1 MNLGLYSVMD
11 IASSGLTAQRLRLD
25 VIANNLANI
34 NTTRTPKGGPYRRQ
48 QVVFYPRGNYPS
60 FIIPFFQTAISPE
73 QMGEGVRILSI
84 REDPAPLRLVYDPS
98 HPDANP
104 SGYVEYPNVNPVTEM
119 VDMISATRA
128 YEANVQVI
136 QGAKEMANKALQ
148 ISS

>member
-1 MNLGLYSVMD
+1 MD
-11 IASSGLTAQRLRLD
+11 TASSGLTAQRLRLD

-60 FIIPFFQTAISPE
+60 FIIPFFQTMISPE
-73 QMGEGVRILSI
+73 QMGEGVRVISI
-84 REDPAPLRLVYDPS
+84 REDTAPLRLVYDPS

-136 QGAKEMANKALQ
+136 QSAKNMAQKALQ

>member
-1 MNLGLYSVMD
+1 MNLGLYSSID
-11 IASSGLTAQRLRLD
+11 IAASGLTAQRLRLD
-25 VIANNLANI
+25 VISNNLANI

-60 FIIPFFQTAISPE
+60 FIIPFFQTMISPN
-73 QMGEGVRILSI
+73 QMGEGVKVVSI
-84 REDPAPLRLVYDPS
+84 KEDPAPLRLVYDPS

-128 YEANVQVI
+128 YEANVQII
-136 QGAKEMANKALQ
+136 QSAKSMAERALQ
-148 ISS
+148 IGG

>member
-11 IASSGLTAQRLRLD
+11 TASSGLTAQRLRLD

-60 FIIPFFQTAISPE
+60 FIIPFFQTMISPE
-73 QMGEGVRILSI
+73 QMGEGVRVLSI
-84 REDPAPLRLVYDPS
+84 REDTAPLRLVYDPS

-136 QGAKEMANKALQ
+136 QSAKSMAEKALQ
-148 ISS
+148 IGR